1 MNTLLDFYDKDYNI
15 IGIYKL
21 SKCKL
26 ETKEA
31 PWAHFK
37 NETTTTSDDES
48 TDVLTINEEES
59 RSTSNGSNG
68 SNENFVNM
76 LGNEKTRDNGFSIL
90 SNRDNVVKYLK
101 KTKFCQ
107 IMIAKG
113 ECKRQ
118 VCYFAHSLSE
128 IIFPECAFGMNCKKQ
143 DQCTFKHPHENNEDY
158 KSRIQFTVPPNIHVE

>member
-37 NETTTTSDDES
+37 NETTTSDDE
-48 TDVLTINEEES
+48 TEVLTLNEEEP
-59 RSTSNGSNG
+59 RSPTNQTFLNT
-68 SNENFVNM
+68 
-76 LGNEKTRDNGFSIL
+76 LCNEKTRDNGFSIL

-107 IMIAKG
+107 IMISKG

-158 KSRIQFTVPPNIHVE
+158 KSRIDFTVPPNIQIE

>member
-37 NETTTTSDDES
+37 NETTTSDDE
-48 TDVLTINEEES
+48 TEVLTLNEEEP
-59 RSTSNGSNG
+59 RSPTNQTFLNT
-68 SNENFVNM
+68 

-107 IMIAKG
+107 IMISKG

-158 KSRIQFTVPPNIHVE
+158 KSRIDFTVPPNIQIE

>member
-37 NETTTTSDDES
+37 NETTTSDDE
-48 TDVLTINEEES
+48 TEDLTLNEEEP
-59 RSTSNGSNG
+59 RSPTNQTFLNT
-68 SNENFVNM
+68 

-107 IMIAKG
+107 IMISKG

-158 KSRIQFTVPPNIHVE
+158 KSRIDFTVPPNIQIE

>member
-1 MNTLLDFYDKDYNI
+1 MNTFNPLDFYDKDYNI

-21 SKCKL
+21 SRQKI

-37 NETTTTSDDES
+37 NETTISDDEQP
-48 TDVLTINEEES
+48 
-59 RSTSNGSNG
+59 RSTSNGSKESRESREEKEG
-68 SNENFVNM
+68 REYKCEKYE
-76 LGNEKTRDNGFSIL
+76 EKTRDNGFSIL
-90 SNRDNVVKYLK
+90 SNRENVVKYLK

-107 IMIAKG
+107 IMISKG

-143 DQCTFKHPHENNEDY
+143 DQCTFKHPHENNDDY
-158 KSRIQFTVPPNIHVE
+158 KSRIQFTIPPNILE